1 MRLPFRTTRRT
12 AALIG
17 AAVLVVVAALVAV
30 LLLVPG
36 ARGPR
41 VEPVAAAVTTPGT
54 TAPATARTPP
64 PTTPPPT
71 RTAPA
76 PPPASDVR
84 LRVPSV
90 GLDLPVLPLTPRGG
104 VIDRPTMAGAYW
116 IEPYGDPG
124 GPGQPADNT
133 LYIAGHSWTRG
144 AAAFNALMAGAG
156 VGVGAVVSV
165 DTPAGT
171 VDYTVTGTETY
182 AKHELPGAADVW
194 AIVPGSGAD
203 HLLRRRRGPR
213 HRREL
218 RRVRRLLTRR
228 LMISLA
234 DRSASSL
241 SVDGEPS
248 THTISQ
254 ADHLT
259 SPGRAG
265 RGSPRGRR

>member
-54 TAPATARTPP
+54 TAPATTTPP

-71 RTAPA
+71 TTAPA

-104 VIDRPTMAGAYW
+104 VIDPPTMAGAYW
-116 IEPYGDPG
+116 IEPYGDPV

-194 AIVPGSGAD
+194 AIVPG
-203 HLLRRRRGPR
+203 
-213 HRREL
+213 
-218 RRVRRLLTRR
+218 RLVLITCF
-228 LMISLA
+228 
-234 DRSASSL
+234 
-241 SVDGEPS
+241 VDDE
-248 THTISQ
+248 
-254 ADHLT
+254 
-259 SPGRAG
+259 GRATDANFVVFAD
-265 RGSPRGRR
+265 S